1 MSREQVK
8 PPHTW
13 LGAMVSNK
21 CPRCRVGKIYK
32 SQNPYNWN
40 KMTAMPAQCA
50 VCGQPME
57 LETWFYYGTGYVSY
71 ALTVAFIVSTFVAWW
86 VLLGFSAY
94 DNSIYTWLGSTIALL
109 IVLQPLFMRLSRS
122 LWLSAH
128 VRYNPNWK
136 NEKIELKPVNLVRD
150 PV

>member
-1 MSREQVK
+1 MNGEQVK

-13 LGAMVSNK
+13 LSAMVTNK
-21 CPRCRVGKIYK
+21 CPRCRVGYIYK
-32 SQNPYNWN
+32 STNPYSWS
-40 KMTAMPAQCA
+40 KMTSMHAQCP
-50 VCGQPME
+50 VCGQPTE

-94 DNSIYTWLGSTIALL
+94 DNSIYTWLGSTIVLL
-109 IVLQPLFMRLSRS
+109 VILQPLFMRLSRS

-136 NEKIELKPVNLVRD
+136 NEKIELKPAHLVRE